1 MSAWTCR
8 RQGRLKDRSTSSS
21 NPMMEGPM
29 CRVRREAL
37 DPNVSTRRALQGKI
51 VRLESVV
58 SHQCIRPRIGA
69 DAPGHHGNPRTPE
82 LITGHASK
90 GYLGSSVLGCA
101 GKTICPSTL
110 FSRRTSVGRPT
121 GRLHRI
127 SPCCERLIGDA
138 SRLRRLIHRS
148 DLKVTTTMENAP
160 GDAGD
165 FVGERNRQL
174 KAIEPP
180 GCSLNP

>member
-1 MSAWTCR
+1 M
-8 RQGRLKDRSTSSS
+8 L
-21 NPMMEGPM
+21 EGP
-29 CRVRREAL
+29 RADSEEKHEPASDADAAVVDSLKAL
-37 DPNVSTRRALQGKI
+37 DLNVWTRRALQGKI

-110 FSRRTSVGRPT
+110 FSRRPGWEGQRGVY
-121 GRLHRI
+121 
-127 SPCCERLIGDA
+127 IG
-138 SRLRRLIHRS
+138 
-148 DLKVTTTMENAP
+148 
-160 GDAGD
+160 
-165 FVGERNRQL
+165 
-174 KAIEPP
+174 
-180 GCSLNP
+180 SLLVVSG